1 MSFTDFKEIS
11 APTAGSTVKY
21 GSQDILDI
29 MQIFNGKTVAI
40 RRPHIINPWR
50 WDSSFDIKEITEPA
64 APSAGYQTFYID
76 SVDHHL
82 KLKNSSSVKIDLANT
97 SAMVSPMIQ
106 RTGWYLPTAGATAA
120 TVGMLGGALGAHV
133 PTGAGTNS
141 NTFDTTEGTL
151 INLQTSTS
159 AGNAAGLIS
168 STAGVGIGRRLFGGR
183 IVTRAKIDSTT
194 TSKFLFGLTSQSTL
208 PVAAATQPLA
218 ATDHGIIV
226 GFAETGVGNTNWTIW
241 HNDGA
246 TSVTADNVSG
256 PIAKDANFHT
266 IEINWTASGNMTV
279 LFDAITQVIT
289 TDLPATTANLYLNL
303 AAVNTAAAAR
313 TLTMEGMWV
322 ELYD

>member
-1 MSFTDFKEIS
+1 
-11 APTAGSTVKY
+11 
-21 GSQDILDI
+21 
-29 MQIFNGKTVAI
+29 
-40 RRPHIINPWR
+40 
-50 WDSSFDIKEITEPA
+50 
-64 APSAGYQTFYID
+64 
-76 SVDHHL
+76 
-82 KLKNSSSVKIDLANT
+82 
-97 SAMVSPMIQ
+97 
-106 RTGWYLPTAGATAA
+106 
-120 TVGMLGGALGAHV
+120 V

-183 IVTRAKIDSTT
+183 LVTRAKIDSTT

-218 ATDHGIIV
+218 ATDHGVIV
-226 GFAETGVGNTNWTIW
+226 GFVETGTGSTNWTIF

-256 PIAKDANFHT
+256 PIAKDANLHT
-266 IEINWTASGNMTV
+266 IEINWTASGNITV

-289 TDLPATTANLYLNL
+289 TDLPAVTSNLYLNL

-313 TLTMEGMWV
+313 TLTTEGVWV